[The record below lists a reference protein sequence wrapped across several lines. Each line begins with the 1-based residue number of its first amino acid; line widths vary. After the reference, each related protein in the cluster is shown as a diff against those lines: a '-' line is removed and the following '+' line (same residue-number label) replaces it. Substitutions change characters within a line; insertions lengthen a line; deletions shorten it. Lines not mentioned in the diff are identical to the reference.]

1 MPRGFLAVPAG
12 FFAWLCAPQCHP
24 DHLAV
29 GLTLGRHQGVS
40 VHVHRGRDLGVP
52 HQFLL
57 HSHRRPGV
65 VQPGTVGMAEGMP
78 SR

>member
-1 MPRGFLAVPAG
+1 VSAG

-52 HQFLL
+52 HQFL
-57 HSHRRPGV
+57 PGEIAGVQGIRLAQAPQQV
-65 VQPGTVGMAEGMP
+65 VVELI
-78 SR
+78 SF